1 MDHKKIDKVRSL
13 LHEKDLD
20 GILISNQSN
29 FSWLSDGG
37 RGHVA
42 ISTEASVGSFFITNN
57 EIFIITNNIE
67 AQRLQDEEI
76 RSIDYKVKQYPWH
89 DDSKRK
95 AIFQELFSNKKIG
108 SDSPIEGTIDISAYI
123 AEHRYIL
130 TDQEVQRFYELG
142 KDCGEAIGK
151 VCKAMKPGLSEFE
164 IAGMMSAE
172 LYKRGVTPIVL
183 LIAVDERVSQYRHP
197 LPTEKKV
204 KKYGM
209 IVVCGRKYGLIASL
223 TRLFHFGPVS
233 DELRRKHNAV
243 VEIDTVFIAESRPG
257 AVIGDIFS
265 KAQKMYEE
273 KGFPNEWEFHHQG
286 GPAGYAPRDYVATPG
301 NTKKI
306 LKPQALAWNPS
317 IKGTKSE
324 DTIITTDNKPQIITA
339 TPEWPLITVSYKGE
353 KWERPD
359 ILVLD

>member
-1 MDHKKIDKVRSL
+1 MDNKINKIRSL
-13 LHEKDLD
+13 LRDKGLD
-20 GILISNQSN
+20 AILITNQSN

-42 ISTEASVGSFFITNN
+42 ISTETSVASFFITND
-57 EIFIITNNIE
+57 EIFLITNNIE

-76 RSIDYKVKQYPWH
+76 KGIEYKLKQYPWH
-89 DDSKRK
+89 DDGQRRT
-95 AIFQELFSNKKIG
+95 ILQELFNNKKIG
-108 SDSPIEGTIDISAYI
+108 SDSPMESTVNISDDI
-123 AEHRYIL
+123 AELRYIL
-130 TDQEVQRFYELG
+130 TDEEVQRFRELG
-142 KDCGEAIGK
+142 KDCGEAIGE
-151 VCKAMKPGLSEFE
+151 VCKTIKPGLSEFD
-164 IAGMMSAE
+164 IAGAMSAE

-233 DELRRKHNAV
+233 DELRKKHNAV
-243 VEIDTVFIAESRPG
+243 VEVDTVFIAESRPG
-257 AVIGDIFS
+257 AVIGEIFS
-265 KAQKMYEE
+265 KAQNMYEE
-273 KGFPNEWEFHHQG
+273 KGFPGEWEFHHQG

-301 NTKKI
+301 NMKKV

-324 DTIITTDNKPQIITA
+324 DTIITTDDRPEIVTA
-339 TPEWPLITVSYKGE
+339 TPGWPLITVTYKGE

-359 ILVLD
+359 ILIL